1 MAKRKTLEQRL
12 RDQQQAYR
20 RLAAQLGETGYLW
33 KGTVVRQMLTCGN
46 KNCACHKDE
55 ARRHGPYAYWS
66 TKVGGRTVSRL
77 LDPEE
82 AELYEE
88 WIQNRRRLDQIQ
100 RQMLAISKRVA
111 PLMLRKRRSSEK
123 TRGK

>member
-1 MAKRKTLEQRL
+1 MAKRKTLDERL
-12 RDQQQAYR
+12 RDEEQAYR
-20 RLAAQLGETGYLW
+20 QLAAQLAETGFLW
-33 KGTVVRQMLTCGN
+33 RGTVVRQRLTCGT
-46 KNCACHKDE
+46 KSCACHRDK

-88 WIQNRRRLDQIQ
+88 WIQNRRHLDKIQ
-100 RQMLAISKRVA
+100 RKMLAISKRVA

>member
-1 MAKRKTLEQRL
+1 MPKRKTLEERL
-12 RDQQQAYR
+12 RDHQQAYR
-20 RLAAQLGETGYLW
+20 QLAAQLAETGYLW

-46 KNCACHKDE
+46 KSCACHQDE

-100 RQMLAISKRVA
+100 RQMVAISKRVA

-123 TRGK
+123 TRNK